1 MGTYFS
7 KEKLDLLKA
16 QFDTAEYDAEQ
27 AEPAIYIGKE
37 QLLDLMKVLRE
48 TPTYAFD
55 RMSCLT
61 AVDYKEYYEMVYCL
75 YSRRYDLWV
84 TVKVKLDHDNPEVE
98 SMTQIWEGTN
108 FEERETY
115 DLMGI
120 KFLNHPDL
128 HRILLPDNYEAH
140 PLQKDFVPLEPRVEG
155 GVLTWHKPKNLS

>member
-1 MGTYFS
+1 MDRIKPRTLSGFM
-7 KEKLDLLKA
+7 ELLPPRQA
-16 QFDTAEYDAEQ
+16 QMRAV
-27 AEPAIYIGKE
+27 
-37 QLLDLMKVLRE
+37 MKVLRE

-128 HRILLPDNYEAH
+128 RRILLPDNSGFRSLA
-140 PLQKDFVPLEPRVEG
+140 EP
-155 GVLTWHKPKNLS
+155 

>member
-1 MGTYFS
+1 MGKYFD
-7 KEKLDLLKA
+7 KEKLELLKA

-37 QLLDLMKVLRE
+37 QLLGLMRVLRE

-55 RMSCLT
+55 RMSNLT
-61 AVDYKEYYEMVYCL
+61 AVDYKEYFEMVYSL
-75 YSRRYDLWV
+75 YSRRFDMWI
-84 TVKVKLDHDNPEVE
+84 TVKVKLDHDKPEVE

-120 KFLNHPDL
+120 NFIHHPDL
-128 HRILLPDNYEAH
+128 RRILMPDNYNAH
-140 PLQKDFVPLEPRVEG
+140 PLRKDFVPLEPKIEG
-155 GVLTWHKPKNLS
+155 GVLTWHKQKSMS

>member
-1 MGTYFS
+1 MGKYFD
-7 KEKLDLLKA
+7 KEKLELLKA

-37 QLLDLMKVLRE
+37 QLLGLMRVLRE

-55 RMSCLT
+55 RMSNLT
-61 AVDYKEYYEMVYCL
+61 AVDYKEYFEMVYSL
-75 YSRRYDLWV
+75 YSRRFDMWI
-84 TVKVKLDHDNPEVE
+84 TVKVKLDHDKPEVE

-120 KFLNHPDL
+120 NFIHHPDL
-128 HRILLPDNYEAH
+128 RRILMPDNYDEH
-140 PLQKDFVPLEPRVEG
+140 PLRKDFVPLEPKIEG
-155 GVLTWHKPKNLS
+155 GVLTWHKQKSMS

>member
-1 MGTYFS
+1 MGKYFD
-7 KEKLDLLKA
+7 KEKLELLKA

-37 QLLDLMKVLRE
+37 QLLGLMRVLRE

-55 RMSCLT
+55 RMSNLT
-61 AVDYKEYYEMVYCL
+61 AVDYKEYFEMVYSL
-75 YSRRYDLWV
+75 YSRRFDMWI
-84 TVKVKLDHDNPEVE
+84 TVKVKLDHDKPEVE

-120 KFLNHPDL
+120 NFIHHPDL
-128 HRILLPDNYEAH
+128 RRILMPDNYDAH
-140 PLQKDFVPLEPRVEG
+140 PLRKDFVPLKPKIEG
-155 GVLTWHKPKNLS
+155 GVLTWHKQKSMS